1 MAGDRGKAGVK
12 QQPGIGLG
20 ERIAQADARADALMA
35 AAFAAADVGL
45 CLVDADGRIAAANAV
60 FCRIIG
66 WPEGEVSGQLF
77 SALLVDADPVQ
88 TPRRQVGSE
97 HGARQRS
104 TDRRIRAGDGAIV
117 DINVS
122 DGTTLTA
129 GDREY
134 TAVTVINISRR
145 IRAET
150 ERANSIRLLR
160 AALDTVPGLVNV
172 KDRQSRYVFM
182 NSYQAR
188 LYGVTAE
195 DAIGKSAGDLL
206 GRNYGDYTGALD
218 RKVVENGAPVPFF
231 EEEYPVASGEVHTFL
246 TCKAPAFDTAGQ
258 VAHVVTVAIDVTEQ
272 KRAERSLIAMKD
284 EAESANRSKSEFL
297 ANMSHELRTPLN
309 AIIGFAEI
317 IAEQMF
323 GPVTPTNYRDYA
335 TNIHSAGSHLLAV
348 INDILDMTRIEA
360 GQARLQ
366 EERFDPASIV
376 RSAISMVGVSAQL
389 KGLELVRD
397 MDDTV
402 PLLVA
407 DPRKVKQMLINLLS
421 NAIKFTE
428 SGRVTV
434 QAIPL
439 VSGELAIVVA
449 DTGIG
454 IAAENM
460 TKAMA
465 PFGQV
470 DGTLARRHQGTGLGL
485 PLTRALIEL
494 HGGRLD
500 LASRIGVGTEASLIF
515 PPERVRPRD

>member
-1 MAGDRGKAGVK
+1 MSQSSDALV
-12 QQPGIGLG
+12 
-20 ERIAQADARADALMA
+20 ADPVNQRADALMA

-45 CLVDADGRIAAANAV
+45 CLVDADGRVAVANAG

-66 WPEGEVSGQLF
+66 RPEREVAGQPL
-77 SALLVDADPVQ
+77 AQLLVDSGIDES
-88 TPRRQVGSE
+88 PRRQVGSE

-104 TDRRIRAGDGAIV
+104 TDRRIRAADGAIV
-117 DINVS
+117 DVNVS
-122 DGTTLTA
+122 DGRPVTV
-129 GDREY
+129 GGKEY
-134 TAVTVINISRR
+134 TAVTVVNISRR

-150 ERANSIRLLR
+150 ERANSNRLLR

-172 KDRQSRYVFM
+172 KDRESRYVFM
-182 NSYQAR
+182 NAYQAR
-188 LYGVTAE
+188 LYGVKSE
-195 DAIGKSAGDLL
+195 DAVGRTAADFL
-206 GRNYGDYTGALD
+206 GRSYGDYTGAID
-218 RKVVENGAPVPFF
+218 RKVVETGQAVPFF
-231 EEEYPVASGEVHTFL
+231 EEEYPVATGELHTFV
-246 TCKAPAFDTAGQ
+246 TRKTPAFDAAGN

-323 GPVTPTNYRDYA
+323 GPVKPPNYRDYA

-366 EERFDPASIV
+366 DERFDPASIV
-376 RSAISMVGVSAQL
+376 RSAVSMVGVSAQM
-389 KGLELVRD
+389 KGLDLVREVPAD
-397 MDDTV
+397 V
-402 PLLVA
+402 PLLLA

-428 SGRVTV
+428 RGRVTV
-434 QAIPL
+434 SAQPL
-439 VSGELAIVVA
+439 VTGELAIVVA

-460 TKAMA
+460 SKAMA

-470 DGTLARRHQGTGLGL
+470 DSTLARRHQGTGLGL
-485 PLTRALIEL
+485 PLTRALMEL

-500 LASRIGVGTEASLIF
+500 LASRLGVGTEASLIF
-515 PPERVRPRD
+515 PRDRVRPRD